1 MAYVGIVNGSYAHW
15 QEEPAY
21 FTVVVLFSAFLLF
34 GSVLTSK
41 QKKTVMHQPLKSI
54 LFVLR
59 VYAVAVAVMLFS
71 VLLPDKR

>member
-1 MAYVGIVNGSYAHW
+1 MAYVGIVNGSYAHR

-41 QKKTVMHQPLKSI
+41 QKKNSHAPTTKVDSI
-54 LFVLR
+54 CFACVCSSSSCHAVLGSIAR
-59 VYAVAVAVMLFS
+59 
-71 VLLPDKR
+71 